1 MTTQTAETTVIA
13 ETTQAT
19 ETPQAARTAETA
31 QPTQAAAAAL
41 RTATRATL
49 TIDGRALSYL
59 DFGGTGRPLVALH
72 GHLSE
77 GASFAA
83 LAAALGP
90 DWRVI
95 APDQRGHGDSDRA
108 PEYTRAGY
116 LADLE
121 ALLAHLGIDRA
132 VLLGHSLGAINAS
145 HLAARRP
152 ELVEA
157 LIDVDTAA
165 DLPEGGPSPL
175 SFVLGFPYTA
185 PTREQLDAVC
195 GPLAAAVGPVTPR
208 PLADGSGWR
217 LPFHPQDTVDSET
230 LVHGDHWQQWLATD
244 CPALLIHGL
253 RSQALPAAQAQQMV
267 TRRPRTTYVPVDT
280 DHFVQ
285 HAAPEAFEAA
295 VRTFLATL

>member
-1 MTTQTAETTVIA
+1 MNAVA
-13 ETTQAT
+13 AAT
-19 ETPQAARTAETA
+19 TA
-31 QPTQAAAAAL
+31 QP
-41 RTATRATL
+41 TRATL
-49 TIDGRALSYL
+49 TVDGRALSYL

-77 GASFAA
+77 GASFTA

-90 DWRVI
+90 EWRVI

-116 LADLE
+116 LADLV
-121 ALLAHLGIDRA
+121 ALLDHLGIDRA
-132 VLLGHSLGAINAS
+132 VFLGHSLGAVNAY
-145 HLAARRP
+145 HLAAERP

-165 DLPEGGPSPL
+165 DLPDHGASPL
-175 SFVLGFPYTA
+175 AFVLDFPYTA
-185 PTREQLDAVC
+185 PTREELAASC
-195 GPLAAAVGPVTPR
+195 GPLAAVLGPVLR
-208 PLADGSGWR
+208 PLSDGSGWR

-230 LVHGDHWQQWLATD
+230 LVHGDHWRQWLATD

-253 RSQALPAAQAQQMV
+253 RSQVLPEEQARAM
-267 TRRPRTTYVPVDT
+267 TARRPRTAYRALDT

-285 HAAPEAFEAA
+285 QADPEGFAAA
-295 VRTFLATL
+295 VREFLATV